1 MDLSLD
7 LDIFLVTAAAPSKR
21 SSADGFSPRFLA
33 VRVSFGSLPQQL
45 CFHFPQ
51 CLAVWIK
58 HWRTVAD
65 NSRQHFILVH
75 IWLNHNLDPAIYVM
89 EFLPLRYRSN
99 CKSYEESAALAAVC
113 TLFPVIQLKLDCIK
127 CLKLLS
133 KSLNMFCD
141 NVIFTER
148 IMPLLFCWSCPALM
162 LYCITT
168 DVRSVCSWTVLIN
181 W

>member
-1 MDLSLD
+1 MNNIVLREIADNSINHFVLVYWWTSVW
-7 LDIFLVTAAAPSKR
+7 IWTFFFVTAAAPSKR

-133 KSLNMFCD
+133 
-141 NVIFTER
+141 
-148 IMPLLFCWSCPALM
+148 
-162 LYCITT
+162 
-168 DVRSVCSWTVLIN
+168 
-181 W
+181 